1 MSAENYPVNP
11 PIACPSP
18 LPHRALNRRHAVIAM
33 AASAAWSLTACS
45 PEAVSFKS
53 TDITGAEF
61 GKGLRLIDHLGHP
74 RTLADFQ
81 GKIVVVFFG
90 FTQCPDV
97 CPTSMTTMAEVKRLL
112 GERGQLLQVL
122 FITVDPERDTLPLLK
137 DYMAAFDPGFLAL
150 RPEPAELKAVAD
162 SFKVYYKKVEGQTP
176 TSYTM
181 DHSAG
186 KYIFD
191 SAGRARLFSSYG
203 TEAAVIAADIETL
216 IKSS

>member
-1 MSAENYPVNP
+1 MTQLS
-11 PIACPSP
+11 
-18 LPHRALNRRHAVIAM
+18 RAPDRVLSRRHAVLAM
-33 AASAAWSLTACS
+33 AALAVWPLTACS
-45 PEAVSFKS
+45 LDATPVKS

-61 GKGLRLIDHLGHP
+61 GNGLSLIDHLGQN
-74 RTLADFQ
+74 RTLADFP

-112 GERGQLLQVL
+112 GERGELLQVL

-150 RPEPAELKAVAD
+150 RPEPAELKTVAAD
-162 SFKVYYKKVEGQTP
+162 FKVYFKKVEGKTP

-191 SAGRARLFSSYG
+191 TAGRVRLFSAYG
-203 TEAAVIAADIETL
+203 TEASVIAADIETL
-216 IKSS
+216 LKSR